1 MLFIMISMCLMS
13 SFNVEASNYIN
24 GCVSI
29 DKDWGHKKIESSKG
43 FYSNFASDSGDAV
56 RLYKVTD
63 AGRLLGV
70 VVDVTDFGLSQ
81 EGLYRGAYR
90 TIVVIFQITMKE
102 IDDGYQEIYL
112 INTDETA
119 KGNLVKPI
127 TKFEHGSGYKDTSF
141 KRYEFYAEF
150 TGTALCSTQFSIC
163 FSANGLFS
171 DDWLVGNVEVQLCTS
186 FETKKNDSLMYVK
199 NANVDSL
206 WK

>member
-1 MLFIMISMCLMS
+1 MISMCLMS

-171 DDWLVGNVEVQLCTS
+171 GNVEVQLCTS